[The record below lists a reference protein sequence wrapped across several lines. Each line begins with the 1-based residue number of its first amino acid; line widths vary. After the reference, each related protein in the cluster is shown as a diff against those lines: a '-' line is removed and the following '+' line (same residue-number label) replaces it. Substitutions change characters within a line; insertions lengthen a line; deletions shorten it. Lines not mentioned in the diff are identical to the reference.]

1 MRFIGITGGVGA
13 GKTEIL
19 KYIGQHYKCEIY
31 LADDIGHKVKEPG
44 TEGYQALVEL
54 LGRDILR
61 ADGQIDKPSMAAKIF
76 ADPALLEKVNQIIHP
91 AVKKYL
97 ADRLVEARAKGDVEL
112 FFVEAALLI
121 ENGFGEVVDEMWY
134 IYAREEGQLQTD
146 QTETGGIYM
155 EGVKEKQGQLVFGL
169 DIGTRS
175 IVGTVG
181 YLNGG
186 KFHVLAQR
194 SKEHETRAMLD
205 GQIHDIGKVGETIL
219 QVKEQLEEDL
229 GRELT
234 DVCIAAAGRVL
245 RTVTTYVEHTFE
257 NDREI
262 LQEDIYSLCTMG
274 VEKAYEEF
282 QNSNTDTDMKFYCV
296 GYTPMRYY
304 MNGYQMGNLEGH
316 KAKSI
321 AVDLIATFLPDD
333 VVDGLYKAVEF
344 AGLHVANLTLEPIA
358 AIQVAIPEKFRMLN
372 MALVDVGAGTSDI
385 SITKEGT
392 ITAYGMIP
400 VAGDSLTDILVQH
413 CLVEFETAEQI
424 KRKCRTQEIIE
435 YEDIMGLP
443 QTITAGEVLE
453 LLDPEIERMTQMV
466 SDTIKELNGDKPV
479 SAVFVVGGGGMVP
492 GYTEKLAA
500 KLGIVKERVAIRGQE
515 VMQTIVFELENARK
529 DAMMVTPIGICLSY
543 YVQSNNFIFV
553 EFNGERVK
561 LYDNGKLSVTDA
573 AMQMQFPN
581 DQLFPRRGEA
591 LLFTVNGKNR
601 MVRGE
606 QGEAAVIR
614 VNDEEADMY
623 TQVHNGDRIV
633 ITPSTEGVAAVMELG
648 SLPEMGEAL
657 AVYVNGRQISL
668 PRTADV
674 NGRRENEFYHI
685 CPKDDIRIRN
695 SYTVKEIAEFL
706 DVPLGAGIKVNDTP
720 AQPETRVYEHFTV
733 SWDMENPLQEE
744 SVAVPDPVE
753 KSENTAAEAQTD
765 EGKNEPGELT
775 VIVNHTPITM
785 QGKASYVFVD
795 VFDYIDFDLGSAASA
810 GRSIVTNLNGRP
822 AQYMETLTEGDVI
835 EIYWKNLK

>member
-1 MRFIGITGGVGA
+1 
-13 GKTEIL
+13 
-19 KYIGQHYKCEIY
+19 
-31 LADDIGHKVKEPG
+31 
-44 TEGYQALVEL
+44 
-54 LGRDILR
+54 
-61 ADGQIDKPSMAAKIF
+61 
-76 ADPALLEKVNQIIHP
+76 
-91 AVKKYL
+91 
-97 ADRLVEARAKGDVEL
+97 
-112 FFVEAALLI
+112 
-121 ENGFGEVVDEMWY
+121 
-134 IYAREEGQLQTD
+134 
-146 QTETGGIYM
+146 M

-194 SKEHETRAMLD
+194 SREHETRAMLD
-205 GQIHDIGKVGETIL
+205 GQIHDIGKVGETISR
-219 QVKEQLEEDL
+219 VKEQLEEDL

-234 DVCIAAAGRVL
+234 EVCIAAAGRVL
-245 RTVTTYVEHTFE
+245 RTVTTYVEHSFE
-257 NDREI
+257 SDREI
-262 LQEDIYSLCTMG
+262 TQEDVYSLCTMG

-296 GYTPMRYY
+296 GYTAMRYY

-316 KAKSI
+316 KAKTI

-333 VVDGLYKAVEF
+333 VVDGLYKAVEL

-413 CLVEFETAEQI
+413 CLVEFEMAEQI
-424 KRKCRTQEIIE
+424 KRKCRTQETIE

-443 QTITAGEVLE
+443 QTIKADEVLE
-453 LLDPEIERMTQMV
+453 LLDSEIERMTQLV

-492 GYTEKLAA
+492 GYTEKLAE

-515 VMQTIVFELENARK
+515 VMQSIVFELENARK
-529 DAMMVTPIGICLSY
+529 DAMMVTPIGM
-543 YVQSNNFIFV
+543 QSNNFIFV

-581 DQLFPRRGEA
+581 DQLFPRKGEA
-591 LLFTVNGKNR
+591 LLFTINGKTR

-614 VNDEEADMY
+614 VNGNEADMY

-633 ITPSTEGVAAVMELG
+633 VTPSTEGEPAVLEIGKLPELG
-648 SLPEMGEAL
+648 DAL
-657 AVYVNGRQISL
+657 RVYVNGRQISL
-668 PRTADV
+668 PKTAEV
-674 NGRRENEFYHI
+674 NGHRENEFYRI
-685 CPKDDIRIRN
+685 RPNDDIRIQN

-706 DVPLGAGIKVNDTP
+706 DVPLGEDIKVNDTAARP
-720 AQPETRVYEHFTV
+720 DTRVYEHFTV
-733 SWDMENPLQEE
+733 SWNMEKALAQGTYADLPDADMEENAHGEE
-744 SVAVPDPVE
+744 SVMQKAETVAGEAGKKQETENAREGVSLIQKAETVAGEAE
-753 KSENTAAEAQTD
+753 KDQETQTAAADRTD
-765 EGKNEPGELT
+765 DVTTQLPHPLT

-795 VFDYIDFDLGSAASA
+795 VFDYIDFDLGTSASA

-822 AQYMETLTEGDVI
+822 AQYMEPLSEGDVI
-835 EIYWKNLK
+835 EIYWKNMR

>member
-1 MRFIGITGGVGA
+1 
-13 GKTEIL
+13 
-19 KYIGQHYKCEIY
+19 
-31 LADDIGHKVKEPG
+31 
-44 TEGYQALVEL
+44 
-54 LGRDILR
+54 
-61 ADGQIDKPSMAAKIF
+61 
-76 ADPALLEKVNQIIHP
+76 
-91 AVKKYL
+91 
-97 ADRLVEARAKGDVEL
+97 
-112 FFVEAALLI
+112 
-121 ENGFGEVVDEMWY
+121 
-134 IYAREEGQLQTD
+134 
-146 QTETGGIYM
+146 M

-205 GQIHDIGKVGETIL
+205 GQIHDIGKVGETIS
-219 QVKEQLEEDL
+219 QVKEQLEADL

-234 DVCIAAAGRVL
+234 EVCIAAAGRVL
-245 RTVTTYVEHTFE
+245 RTVTTYVEHSFE
-257 NDREI
+257 SDREI
-262 LQEDIYSLCTMG
+262 TQEDVYSLCTMG

-296 GYTPMRYY
+296 GYTAMRYY

-316 KAKSI
+316 KAKNI

-333 VVDGLYKAVEF
+333 VVDGLYK
-344 AGLHVANLTLEPIA
+344 NLTLEPIA

-413 CLVEFETAEQI
+413 CLVEFEVAEQI
-424 KRKCRTQEIIE
+424 KRKCRTQETIE

-443 QTITAGEVLE
+443 QTIKASEVLE
-453 LLDPEIERMTQMV
+453 LLDPEIERMTQLV

-492 GYTEKLAA
+492 GYTEKLAE

-515 VMQTIVFELENARK
+515 VMQTITFELENARK

-581 DQLFPRRGEA
+581 DQLFPRKGEA
-591 LLFTVNGKNR
+591 LLFTVNGKTR

-614 VNDEEADMY
+614 VNGDEADMY

-633 ITPSTEGVAAVMELG
+633 VTPSTEGEPAVLELG
-648 SLPEMGEAL
+648 KLSELGDAL
-657 AVYVNGRQISL
+657 QVYVNGKQISL
-668 PRTADV
+668 PKTAEV
-674 NGRRENEFYHI
+674 NGHRENEFYRI
-685 CPKDDIRIRN
+685 GQNDDIRIRN

-706 DVPLGAGIKVNDTP
+706 DVPLGADIKVNDTA
-720 AQPETRVYEHFTV
+720 AQPDTRVYEHFTV
-733 SWDMENPLQEE
+733 SWDMKNPLPEGSYADLPDADTEE
-744 SVAVPDPVE
+744 DAYREEPVMQKAEAVAGE
-753 KSENTAAEAQTD
+753 AAMTQGTETAAENGTASVTTQGTSGKQDEKYESVEQTAQSQSVAPQ
-765 EGKNEPGELT
+765 GPHPLT
-775 VIVNHTPITM
+775 VIVNHSPITM

-795 VFDYIDFDLGSAASA
+795 VFDYIDFDLGSSASA

-822 AQYMETLTEGDVI
+822 AQFMEPLNEGDVI
-835 EIYWKNLK
+835 EIYWKSMH

>member
-1 MRFIGITGGVGA
+1 
-13 GKTEIL
+13 
-19 KYIGQHYKCEIY
+19 
-31 LADDIGHKVKEPG
+31 
-44 TEGYQALVEL
+44 
-54 LGRDILR
+54 
-61 ADGQIDKPSMAAKIF
+61 
-76 ADPALLEKVNQIIHP
+76 
-91 AVKKYL
+91 
-97 ADRLVEARAKGDVEL
+97 
-112 FFVEAALLI
+112 
-121 ENGFGEVVDEMWY
+121 
-134 IYAREEGQLQTD
+134 
-146 QTETGGIYM
+146 M
-155 EGVKEKQGQLVFGL
+155 EGVKEKQGQLIFGL

-205 GQIHDIGKVGETIL
+205 GQIHDIGKVGETIS

-262 LQEDIYSLCTMG
+262 MQEDVYSLCTMG

-453 LLDPEIERMTQMV
+453 LLDPEIEHMTQMV

-591 LLFTVNGKNR
+591 LLFTVNGKSR

-623 TQVHNGDRIV
+623 TQVHNGDHIV

-648 SLPEMGEAL
+648 SLPEMGDAL

-668 PRTADV
+668 PKTAEV
-674 NGRRENEFYHI
+674 NGHRENEFYRI
-685 CPKDDIRIRN
+685 RPNDDIRIQN

-706 DVPLGAGIKVNDTP
+706 DVPLGEDIKVNDT
-720 AQPETRVYEHFTV
+720 AARLDTRVYEHFTV
-733 SWDMENPLQEE
+733 SWNMEKALAQGTYADLPDADMEENAHREE
-744 SVAVPDPVE
+744 SAHGEVPVMQNAETVAGEAGKKQETKNAREGVSLIQKAETVAGEAGKDQE
-753 KSENTAAEAQTD
+753 TQTAAADRTD
-765 EGKNEPGELT
+765 DVTTQLPHPLT
-775 VIVNHTPITM
+775 VIVNHSPITM
-785 QGKASYVFVD
+785 HGKAQYVFVD
-795 VFDYIDFDLGSAASA
+795 VFDYIDFDLGTSASA

-822 AQYMETLTEGDVI
+822 AQYMEPLSEGDVI
-835 EIYWKNLK
+835 EIYWKNMR

>member
-1 MRFIGITGGVGA
+1 
-13 GKTEIL
+13 
-19 KYIGQHYKCEIY
+19 
-31 LADDIGHKVKEPG
+31 
-44 TEGYQALVEL
+44 
-54 LGRDILR
+54 
-61 ADGQIDKPSMAAKIF
+61 
-76 ADPALLEKVNQIIHP
+76 
-91 AVKKYL
+91 
-97 ADRLVEARAKGDVEL
+97 
-112 FFVEAALLI
+112 
-121 ENGFGEVVDEMWY
+121 
-134 IYAREEGQLQTD
+134 
-146 QTETGGIYM
+146 M

-205 GQIHDIGKVGETIL
+205 GQIHDIGKVGETIS
-219 QVKEQLEEDL
+219 QVKEQLEADL

-234 DVCIAAAGRVL
+234 EVCIAAAGRVL
-245 RTVTTYVEHTFE
+245 RTVTTYVEHSFE
-257 NDREI
+257 SDREI
-262 LQEDIYSLCTMG
+262 TQEDVYSLCTMG

-296 GYTPMRYY
+296 GYTAMRYY

-316 KAKSI
+316 KAKNI

-333 VVDGLYKAVEF
+333 VVDGLYKAV
-344 AGLHVANLTLEPIA
+344 VANLTLEPIA

-413 CLVEFETAEQI
+413 CLVEFEVAEQI
-424 KRKCRTQEIIE
+424 KRKCRTQETIE

-443 QTITAGEVLE
+443 QTIKASEVLE
-453 LLDPEIERMTQMV
+453 LLDPEIERMTQLV

-492 GYTEKLAA
+492 GYTEKLAE

-515 VMQTIVFELENARK
+515 VMQTITFELENARK

-581 DQLFPRRGEA
+581 DQLFPRKGEA
-591 LLFTVNGKNR
+591 LLFTVNGKTR

-614 VNDEEADMY
+614 VNGDEADMY

-633 ITPSTEGVAAVMELG
+633 VTPSTEGEPAVLELG
-648 SLPEMGEAL
+648 KLSELGDAL
-657 AVYVNGRQISL
+657 QVYVNGKQISL
-668 PRTADV
+668 PKTAEV
-674 NGRRENEFYHI
+674 NGHRENEFYRI
-685 CPKDDIRIRN
+685 GQNDDIRIRN

-706 DVPLGAGIKVNDTP
+706 DVPLGADIKVNDTA
-720 AQPETRVYEHFTV
+720 AQPDTRVYEHFTV
-733 SWDMENPLQEE
+733 SWDMKNPLPEGSYADLPDADTEE
-744 SVAVPDPVE
+744 DAYREEPVYGEGPVMQKAEAVAGE
-753 KSENTAAEAQTD
+753 AAMTQGTETAAENGTASVTTQGTSGKQDEKYESVEQTAQSQSVSPQ
-765 EGKNEPGELT
+765 GPHPLT
-775 VIVNHTPITM
+775 VIVNHSPITM

-795 VFDYIDFDLGSAASA
+795 VFDYIDFDLGSSASA

-822 AQYMETLTEGDVI
+822 AQFMEPLKEGDVI
-835 EIYWKNLK
+835 EIYWKSMH